1 MTCLTSASASRQA
14 EIDNLAA
21 VDRAAV
27 AEYLQ
32 QHPEHASGCCTE
44 EVCPCVDC
52 MPKEELG
59 ERLRR
64 AAEGVAEDTCRCV
77 SRDASCAVC
86 VQRSDGWT
94 WAHLGDEAE
103 WAEWERREDE
113 QLAWQREQV
122 AARNLEIAAKNPA
135 YQAALAWRP
144 QTSLLKR
151 KHGDVDLPPERPP
164 STDPLHYLPRGWN
177 SSLGRW
183 QSEVDGAGPSRS
195 ERREYEAESRARG
208 DAWRQRLQ
216 EARSNPYYRYS
227 SENQSTQ
234 D

>member
-1 MTCLTSASASRQA
+1 
-14 EIDNLAA
+14 
-21 VDRAAV
+21 
-27 AEYLQ
+27 
-32 QHPEHASGCCTE
+32 
-44 EVCPCVDC
+44 

-59 ERLRR
+59 ELLRR
-64 AAEGVAEDTCRCV
+64 ASEGVAEDTCRCV

-86 VQRSDGWT
+86 VQRCDGWT
-94 WAHLGDEAE
+94 LTYHQGDDP
-103 WAEWERREDE
+103 EWERREDE
-113 QLAWQREQV
+113 LLRQNDELLPWSREQV

-151 KHGDVDLPPERPP
+151 KHGDVDVPPERPP

-183 QSEVDGAGPSRS
+183 QSEVDAERS
-195 ERREYEAESRARG
+195 ARAEYEAETQAKW
-208 DAWRQRLQ
+208 DAWRKRLQ

-227 SENQSTQ
+227 SENQSNQ